1 MTGFQKLALIAFA
14 AVVLSTYG
22 KDIYAWLKARLAA
35 VKLPVTPTAPVSPDN
50 TPGDVMLVD
59 ELLDIAALR
68 QYFEQAKCAEGVAA
82 CSNLLKILI
91 DHTHPHAG

>member
-14 AVVLSTYG
+14 AVVLVTYG
-22 KDIYAWLKARLAA
+22 KDIYAWFKAKLAA
-35 VKLPVTPTAPVSPDN
+35 VKLPTLPSKPSSPDAA
-50 TPGDVMLVD
+50 TGDVLVD

-68 QYFEQAKCAEGVAA
+68 EYFEQAKCEEGVAA

-91 DHTHPHAG
+91 DHKHPHAG